1 MEGQIQRMQKLH
13 NDIKRLSNDVTNGID
28 DISRFISMQYMKK
41 KTNEIKQKRDQLTS
55 LGGTTVNPAS
65 ITAVRNLGLK
75 AGAED
80 ARRNADLFN
89 SHPAIHGYGKIEQS
103 EKNFENLGKQNGE
116 RGNPGER
123 SNNQNYQPL

>member
-1 MEGQIQRMQKLH
+1 MQKLH

-116 RGNPGER
+116 RGNAGER